1 MTVLKKIDALAAVLH
16 PSAVHL
22 TVLRG
27 KVEAAKTVFFL
38 KLPVNLIDGVAYI
51 AIGAN

>member
-27 KVEAAKTVFFL
+27 KVEAAKTVFL